1 MMNCTLFKSVSHLTI
16 ILFSFF
22 FIAGC
27 TPTVQNSQNF
37 SNASNSSAPLRVG
50 ISANMPPLV
59 YKASGRLQGLEIDF
73 ANQLGQYLNRNLKF
87 VELAWDKQIQSLEAG
102 KIDII
107 MSGMTITPKR
117 AYRVA
122 FAKPYMRSGQM
133 LLVRMEKAQLYSSG
147 IYSLMGNKPAIGTI
161 ENTTGDYFITQT
173 INRANIT
180 RYKTSEKAVQA
191 LVKKEIDVFVHDA
204 PVICHFAAQN
214 EQSRLTPILQLS
226 NEEQL
231 GWAVNKMDQKL
242 LQEVNGFLTEIDGNQ
257 IRQNT
262 IKRWIPYINL

>member
-1 MMNCTLFKSVSHLTI
+1 MNRSLCKPLLYLTI
-16 ILFSFF
+16 SILSLF

-27 TPTVQNSQNF
+27 TPTVQNNK
-37 SNASNSSAPLRVG
+37 NSSLGSNGSSPLRIG
-50 ISANMPPLV
+50 ISTNMPPLV
-59 YKASGRLQGLEIDF
+59 YKAGGRLQGLEIDF
-73 ANQLGQYLNRNLKF
+73 ANQLGQYLNRKVKF
-87 VELAWDKQIQSLEAG
+87 VELSWDNQIPSLEAG

-117 AYRVA
+117 AYRVG
-122 FAKPYMRSGQM
+122 FAKPYMHSGQM

-147 IYSLMGNKPAIGTI
+147 IYSLMGSKPAIGTI
-161 ENTTGDYFITQT
+161 ENTTGDYFITKT

-180 RYKTSEKAVQA
+180 RYKTSDKAVKA
-191 LVKKEIDVFVHDA
+191 LIKKEIDVFVHDA

-214 EQSRLTPILQLS
+214 EKFRLTPILQLS

-242 LQEVNGFLTEIDGNQ
+242 LQEVNGFLMEINGNQ
-257 IRQNT
+257 TRQNT